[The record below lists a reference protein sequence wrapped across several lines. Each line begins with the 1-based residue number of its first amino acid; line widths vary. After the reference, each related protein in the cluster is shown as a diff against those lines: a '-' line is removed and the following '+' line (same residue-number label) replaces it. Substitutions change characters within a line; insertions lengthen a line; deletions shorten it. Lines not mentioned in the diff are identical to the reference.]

1 MSAELKHIRA
11 MLKNNWDGSM
21 WYGTNLSS
29 VLKDINAEKAFQKPT
44 AGSHNIYELA
54 AHLLCWRTFV
64 IEMLKGNA
72 GYKVEINSEQDWP
85 TAYQPTDISWNEALN
100 HLEKSQTELMNLLNA
115 FDESKLGEL
124 VEGRDFKYHVLLNG
138 VLHHDIYH
146 SGQISILKNLVSQ

>member
-21 WYGTNLSS
+21 WYGNNLSS
-29 VLKDINAEKAFQKPT
+29 VLKGIDAEKAFQKPT

-54 AHLLCWRTFV
+54 VHLLCWRTFV

-72 GYKVEINSEQDWP
+72 AYKVEINSEQDWP
-85 TAYQPTDISWNEALN
+85 KVYEQTAITWSEAQSQ
-100 HLEKSQTELMNLLNA
+100 LEKSQTELMNLLDA

-124 VEGRDFKYHVLLNG
+124 VAGRDFKYHVLLNG

-146 SGQISILKNLVSQ
+146 SGQIAILKK